1 MKLFQALATLILI
14 SSCAHNQLQFVKVSQ
29 KKIVNVENN
38 TFDEEGTN
46 NYRQSSCKKTVTNL
60 DSESNKFTENQD
72 MGPVK
77 RASMAQTQPSDST
90 TTDVD
95 PEVSEDAVN
104 EALEAE
110 EHARRAKILSISA
123 LVTLV
128 AGSIFLGIGLIVSL
142 VLAFIARAQYVRSKR
157 SRFNTATGQFDEDV
171 ARKWLLAYWI
181 VLGFAA
187 LLLFTLILLF
197 FW

>member
-1 MKLFQALATLILI
+1 
-14 SSCAHNQLQFVKVSQ
+14 
-29 KKIVNVENN
+29 
-38 TFDEEGTN
+38 
-46 NYRQSSCKKTVTNL
+46 
-60 DSESNKFTENQD
+60 
-72 MGPVK
+72 
-77 RASMAQTQPSDST
+77 MAQTQPSDST